1 MKTIT
6 KLCFS
11 GLLVAT
17 LASCQADSNVN
28 NVVTA
33 DSYTKNI
40 PMAHGKPGASVSLV
54 NSKVNL
60 ANADVQ
66 YSINLGIDSRYSSGK
81 MEVDVSSSEG
91 LQIVSGD
98 TDIQETLTKG
108 AMTFPFEVTATENGR
123 YYLYAVVKTES
134 NGVKSFRALTMIVQV
149 AEHGETKKTET
160 NKKTP
165 NKKDVTNK
173 DKTFGAPILLKAD
186 EEIIQ

>member
-1 MKTIT
+1 MKTMT

-33 DSYTKNI
+33 DSYTKNV

-60 ANADVQ
+60 ANAGVQ

-81 MEVDVSSSEG
+81 MEVEVSSSEG
-91 LQIVSGD
+91 LQIVSGN
-98 TDIQETLTKG
+98 THIQETLTKG
-108 AMTFPFEVTATENGR
+108 AITFPYEVTATENGR

-149 AEHGETKKTET
+149 GEQGETKKTET

-173 DKTFGAPILLKAD
+173 DKTFGAPILSKAD